1 MQGQTMSMDWK
12 TQNFK
17 MAIEQIVLG
26 GSIQSLS
33 KFQLPFAKINKLII
47 ETQMQETPDSQNNVG
62 NGEHNWIN

>member
-1 MQGQTMSMDWK
+1 MSMDWK

-33 KFQLPFAKINKLII
+33 KFQLPFAKINKLIT
-47 ETQMQETPDSQNNVG
+47 ETQMRETPDSQNNVG
-62 NGEHNWIN
+62 NEEHNWIN